1 MMFHLS
7 CIELHQIYVSVPV
20 VEKLAAGLIY
30 LVSKLRGTDFNTL
43 FEAYSPAT
51 VKISLYKSNNCVFN
65 SWMLNL
71 NETKIIGFDSE
82 SQYANLFFS
91 HIRF

>member
-43 FEAYSPAT
+43 FEVYSPAT
-51 VKISLYKSNNCVFN
+51 VKISLYKSNNCV
-65 SWMLNL
+65 LIVGCL
-71 NETKIIGFDSE
+71 IKKKPK
-82 SQYANLFFS
+82 
-91 HIRF
+91 

>member
-20 VEKLAAGLIY
+20 VEKAGLIY

-43 FEAYSPAT
+43 FGAHSPAT

-65 SWMLNL
+65 SWMLN
-71 NETKIIGFDSE
+71 
-82 SQYANLFFS
+82 
-91 HIRF
+91 

>member
-1 MMFHLS
+1 MYIDSGMMMFHLS

-43 FEAYSPAT
+43 FEVYSPAT
-51 VKISLYKSNNCVFN
+51 VKISLYKSNNCV
-65 SWMLNL
+65 LIVGCL
-71 NETKIIGFDSE
+71 IKKKPK
-82 SQYANLFFS
+82 
-91 HIRF
+91 